1 MRPLLV
7 FCINKLL
14 DAAAFCFYK
23 VTMLIT
29 WDEPK
34 RLANLAT
41 HKLDFAEFEAAFD
54 FASAIIIPA
63 KRGRS
68 LMIGRLGGTP
78 LVAVVFSMLGTE
90 AMSIISLRPASKKER
105 KLYGS

>member
-1 MRPLLV
+1 MLLQNA
-7 FCINKLL
+7 I
-14 DAAAFCFYK
+14 
-23 VTMLIT
+23 LIT

-41 HKLDFAEFEAAFD
+41 HKLDFAEFESRFD
-54 FASAIIIPA
+54 FASAIVRPA
-63 KRGRS
+63 KHGRS
-68 LMIGRLGGTP
+68 LMIGRLGGTL